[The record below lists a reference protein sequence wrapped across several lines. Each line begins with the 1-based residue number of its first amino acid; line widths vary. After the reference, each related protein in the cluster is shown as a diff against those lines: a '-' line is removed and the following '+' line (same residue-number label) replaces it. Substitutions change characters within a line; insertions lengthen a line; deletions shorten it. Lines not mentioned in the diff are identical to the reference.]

1 MVFNS
6 NIIYRSYFQDNISKS
21 SYHDRPTLYPEVE
34 STTLEKKN
42 PFDFYESGIH
52 YRSVVLD
59 YMTF

>member
-21 SYHDRPTLYPEVE
+21 SYHDRPLCPEVE
-34 STTLEKKN
+34 STTLEKKTTFN
-42 PFDFYESGIH
+42 FYEGGIY